1 MSIVKEKYFL
11 GIPRYENYNKSM
23 VQNYVQVDRAKQFE
37 YIVMKDPMKK
47 HTMFIVVIDR
57 RKVRRQLLSLCYPLL
72 NMDATSG
79 CKGCTCSP
87 LNLKMMTSR
96 LYK

>member
-1 MSIVKEKYFL
+1 MV

-47 HTMFIVVIDR
+47 HTMFIVAIDKQ
-57 RKVRRQLLSLCYPLL
+57 KVQCRLTLTSL
-72 NMDATSG
+72 
-79 CKGCTCSP
+79 
-87 LNLKMMTSR
+87 
-96 LYK
+96 